1 MIRINIIRSKLKLLF
16 DDEIYRGARLGLP
29 EVSLY
34 LDEVVWSDFQ
44 LIQQCFQLTWNYC
57 SHSILILIM
66 HQKKTKHLLHYLY
79 IKIILKNWVGGKS
92 EKSENL

>member
-1 MIRINIIRSKLKLLF
+1 MEHVNVTPIIMDLAVTVSNKLSLF

-79 IKIILKNWVGGKS
+79 IKIILKN
-92 EKSENL
+92 